1 MKLRTRRYTIDKI
14 ENGAIIRGS
23 MVDTNRETTFAKLVD
38 ILMYICGDIA
48 HNNLPE
54 GDITEI
60 KATLDKDGSVLVCV
74 TGNRDRIFGK
84 VEVAE

>member
-1 MKLRTRRYTIDKI
+1 MRLRTRRYTIDKI
-14 ENGAIIRGS
+14 ENGAKLRGC
-23 MVDTNRETTFAKLVD
+23 MIDTNRETTFAKLVD
-38 ILMYICGDIA
+38 ILLYICGDIA
-48 HNNLPE
+48 DNNLPE

-60 KATLDKDGSVLVCV
+60 QATFDKDGAVLVCV

>member
-38 ILMYICGDIA
+38 ILLYLCGDIA
-48 HNNLPE
+48 SNNLPE

-60 KATLDKDGSVLVCV
+60 KATRDKDGSILVCV

>member
-1 MKLRTRRYTIDKI
+1 MKLKFRRYTIDKI
-14 ENGAIIRGS
+14 ENGAKVRGAIIDTSRG
-23 MVDTNRETTFAKLVD
+23 TTLAKLVD
-38 ILMYICGDIA
+38 ILLYICGDIA
-48 HNNLPE
+48 HNNLPD

-60 KATLDKDGSVLVCV
+60 KATLGKDGAVLVCV

>member
-38 ILMYICGDIA
+38 ILLYICGDIT

-84 VEVAE
+84 VEVT